1 MDTLKTMRKKA
12 EKLLTPSP
20 RRLSPRSSREDTA
33 AAAAASDISGPTNV
47 VRHHHATVDEHGNL
61 DGLPNDMKMM
71 LQVSAKECIL
81 QHCNLAL
88 SL

>member
-12 EKLLTPSP
+12 EKLLGNSP
-20 RRLSPRSSREDTA
+20 RRLSPRSSEESKEADM
-33 AAAAASDISGPTNV
+33 SISGPTNV

-71 LQVSAKECIL
+71 LQVLSEC
-81 QHCNLAL
+81 
-88 SL
+88 